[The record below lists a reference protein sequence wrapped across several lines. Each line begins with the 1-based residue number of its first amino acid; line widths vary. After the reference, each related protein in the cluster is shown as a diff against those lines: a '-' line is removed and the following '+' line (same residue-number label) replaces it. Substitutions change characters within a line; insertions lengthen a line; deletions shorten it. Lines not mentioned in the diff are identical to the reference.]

1 MVYLVSL
8 LLIGLSGVMLDMH
21 RRAWRMAQHDESLS
35 QRDRRFARSQY
46 RRRMQASGIIGLLG
60 AAIGMKPLVP
70 PTPWPMALY
79 VASLA
84 GGCLCIM
91 LLAGLDALATRQN
104 FARLR
109 SEQMAAQIKLVRELT
124 RDTASHDG

>member
-1 MVYLVSL
+1 MVSVVSL
-8 LLIGLSGVMLDMH
+8 LLIGLSGLLLDMH
-21 RRAWRMAQHDESLS
+21 RRAWRMAQRDESLS
-35 QRDRRFARSQY
+35 SREMRFARSQY
-46 RRRMQASGIIGLLG
+46 RRRMQASAIIGVLG

-70 PTPWPMALY
+70 AAPWPMAWY

-84 GGCLCIM
+84 GGCLCLV

-104 FARLR
+104 FARRR
-109 SEQMAAQIKLVRELT
+109 SEHMAEQITLVREMT